1 MRLFFITLPFYS
13 IIMFKQAESATLSTS
28 SRPTL
33 ALGKAALLCAT
44 LFQMACSGLAPP
56 RQEPIEDSP
65 PPPQADVVTP
75 QAPIQLSIAAV
86 GDIMLGTNY
95 PHNRL
100 AEDAAILLAPV
111 IPVLQQ
117 ADVTFGNLE
126 GVLLEG
132 GEARKRCSD
141 SSRCYVFRS
150 PTSYA
155 DTLATAGF
163 DLLSLA
169 NNHARDFGEEGRDA
183 SMQALD
189 VAGIRHSGRA
199 GDVATWQQAG
209 LNMAMV
215 AFAPFGGSHDMLDRV
230 GGRSLIENLAS
241 QSDILI
247 VSFHAGAEGA
257 DKTALPFTTEY
268 FHGENRGDVVA
279 FARMAVEAGADLVV
293 GHGPHVPRAMELYQ
307 GRMIAYSLGNFATY
321 WGINV
326 RGVNGLAPI
335 LQATLDQSGKFIE
348 GQIHSNRQQRPLGPV
363 PDPKHQAA
371 RLIRDISYKDFPD
384 GLLIFDDEGH
394 ISVKPS
400 PAVSATVGASP

>member
-1 MRLFFITLPFYS
+1 ML
-13 IIMFKQAESATLSTS
+13 KQAESVALSTS
-28 SRPTL
+28 TRPAI

-44 LFQMACSGLAPP
+44 LFQMACSGVVPP
-56 RQEPIEDSP
+56 RLEPIEETP
-65 PPPQADVVTP
+65 PPPQADVVAP
-75 QAPIQLSIAAV
+75 QVPPPVQLTIAAV
-86 GDIMLGTNY
+86 GDIMLGTDY

-100 AEDAAILLAPV
+100 AKDPAALLAPV
-111 IPVLQQ
+111 MPVLQQ

-126 GVLLEG
+126 GVLLDG
-132 GEARKRCSD
+132 GEARKRCSNP
-141 SSRCYVFRS
+141 SRCYVFRS

-155 DTLATAGF
+155 DTLASAGF

-189 VAGIRHSGRA
+189 MAGIRHSGRA
-199 GDVATWQQAG
+199 GDVATWQQSG

-215 AFAPFGGSHDMLDRV
+215 AFAPFGGSHDMLDEV
-230 GGRSLIENLAS
+230 GGRSLIEQLAS
-241 QSDILI
+241 RSDILI
-247 VSFHAGAEGA
+247 ISFHAGAEGA
-257 DKTALPFTTEY
+257 DKTTLPFATEY
-268 FHGENRGDVVA
+268 FHGEDRGDVVA
-279 FARMAVEAGADLVV
+279 FARMAVEAGADLVL

-321 WGINV
+321 WGINT
-326 RGVNGLAPI
+326 RGLNGLAPI
-335 LQATLDQSGKFIE
+335 LLATLDEE
-348 GQIHSNRQQRPLGPV
+348 GAFVEGLIHSNRQQRPLGPQ

-371 RLIRDISYKDFPD
+371 QLIRELSYKDFPD

-400 PAVSATVGASP
+400 PAASATVGASP